1 MTFTGEL
8 SDFGGLGS
16 AGAIGSG
23 NTSAT
28 IVKDGDN
35 LVGLNFGQMN
45 TKIDANATGFFG
57 YTATKDFAASLAEVY
72 LDDENAV
79 SIGYAAEK
87 GALDL
92 TNEKVAA
99 NIYYASVLD

>member
-1 MTFTGEL
+1 M
-8 SDFGGLGS
+8 
-16 AGAIGSG
+16 
-23 NTSAT
+23 
-28 IVKDGDN
+28 
-35 LVGLNFGQMN
+35 
-45 TKIDANATGFFG
+45 
-57 YTATKDFAASLAEVY
+57 AEVY

>member
-8 SDFGGLGS
+8 SAFGGLAS

-28 IVKDGDN
+28 LIKQGDA

-45 TKIDANATGFFG
+45 TKIDASATGFFG
-57 YTATKDFAASLAEVY
+57 YTATKDFTASIAQLF
-72 LDDENAV
+72 DESDNAV
-79 SIGYAAEK
+79 SLGYAATSSV
-87 GALDL
+87 LDL
-92 TNEKVAA
+92 DSDTLKA
-99 NIYYASVLD
+99 NIYYASVL